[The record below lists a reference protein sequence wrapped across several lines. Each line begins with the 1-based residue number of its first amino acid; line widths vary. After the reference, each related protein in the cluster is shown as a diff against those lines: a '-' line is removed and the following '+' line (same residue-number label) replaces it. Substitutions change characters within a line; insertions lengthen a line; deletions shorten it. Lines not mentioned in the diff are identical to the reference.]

1 MNDEEKVGRGERVR
15 RQSKMSGGY
24 FTRRTPGGRED
35 TGRESDRP
43 TGVRRRTGGDPVN
56 HRPVERADHGRSA
69 LGLQVKLD
77 AKRRKLVGA
86 RGFEPPTT

>member
-1 MNDEEKVGRGERVR
+1 MRRKLVGARG
-15 RQSKMSGGY
+15 SGG
-24 FTRRTPGGRED
+24 RVKCPVDILPAERPVAGRTP
-35 TGRESDRP
+35 GRESDRP